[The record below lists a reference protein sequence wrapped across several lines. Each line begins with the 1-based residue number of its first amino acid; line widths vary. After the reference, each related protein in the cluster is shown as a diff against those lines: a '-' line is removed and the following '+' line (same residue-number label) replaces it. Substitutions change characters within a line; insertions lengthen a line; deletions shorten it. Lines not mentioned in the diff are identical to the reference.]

1 MNFTNFVY
9 LSISIALVFYFMGAG
24 PMVQLYNQ
32 QGGGFL
38 KLSCPADNLA
48 YGSISNATGTYTNP
62 PSACTNT
69 FFAQLS
75 TVLLIGIG
83 GIVAGIL
90 LGFSAMFIIPV
101 MLLWAF
107 ITLFVFP
114 FSFLLD
120 PSMPPMIIIPLTVIL
135 NAITGLALLNFIR
148 GPT

>member
-1 MNFTNFVY
+1 MNFTNFAY
-9 LSISIALVFYFMGAG
+9 LCVSIALVFYFMGAG

-38 KLSCPADNLA
+38 KLSCPSDTIA
-48 YGSISNATGTYTNP
+48 YGNITNATGTYTNP
-62 PSACTNT
+62 PSACSDT
-69 FFAQLS
+69 FFSQLS

-120 PSMPPMIIIPLTVIL
+120 PAFPEQMLIPVTVIINVL
-135 NAITGLALLNFIR
+135 TGLALLNFIR